1 MVLNPKKQTFLFLVQ
16 FQRFFFSLESLWNF
30 QQRILAR
37 TCSFSNLLRAK
48 VVLFST
54 NEISVSSKLLCQ
66 TYYCVHFRSVSTLVD
81 HCGHIMVHSAKLFIL
96 VCRSWI
102 QKCFIQLNWNF
113 KIRLVMSG
121 YLFFFQFCD
130 VSRVMGL
137 WFLKK
142 CHISWMSYS
151 NSKMLHLINPKILK
165 RKDSCMGWYSFL
177 TESFIPKYR
186 NFALK
191 VG

>member
-1 MVLNPKKQTFLFLVQ
+1 MY
-16 FQRFFFSLESLWNF
+16 RFRAIWGQSGAQSQKTNFFISRPISKVFFSLESLWNF

-113 KIRLVMSG
+113 KIRLELVMSG
-121 YLFFFQFCD
+121 YLLFFSNFAMCPEYGTLIFIKNAI
-130 VSRVMGL
+130 
-137 WFLKK
+137 FLECRTVTQK
-142 CHISWMSYS
+142 CFIQ
-151 NSKMLHLINPKILK
+151 LI
-165 RKDSCMGWYSFL
+165 
-177 TESFIPKYR
+177 R
-186 NFALK
+186 NFIIRLE
-191 VG
+191 